1 MFDDHKRLICTTV
14 LLVLAVCIPT
24 TEAQEVAHSLDQ
36 LRQRVRVGDKVI
48 VTDLQGRETQGSI
61 AEISASSLGLIVG
74 GARTDF
80 SETDLGTVG
89 RRDSRWNGTL
99 WGLVVGAAL
108 GMSFEKG
115 LANEYGRDDIGYGS
129 VVLPLKA
136 IVRGYSFVVTPISWR
151 NRKFGVAK
159 LKIKDM
165 GSRYFFICAYVWL
178 EKYFSRGD
186 YRRK

>member
-61 AEISASSLGLIVG
+61 VEISASSLGLIVG

-129 VVLPLKA
+129 VVLPFA
-136 IVRGYSFVVTPISWR
+136 
-151 NRKFGVAK
+151 GVGAGIGFAVDAM
-159 LKIKDM
+159 IKGRRIIYTRV
-165 GSRYFFICAYVWL
+165 GSSTENATVAPVWN
-178 EKYFSRGD
+178 SRG
-186 YRRK
+186 KGIFVSLQF